1 MWTRTKTL
9 FYLAYRVTACWLP
22 QSRHMPLAKWIRRWW
37 GKLIL
42 EHVGDN
48 VNIEHGAHFTPNV
61 CLGNGSGIGVDFE
74 LNGPVTIGNNVLM
87 GPEVVVYTLNHRY
100 EDSNIPIVLQGFSP
114 MKRVVIGDDVWIGRR
129 VMIMPGCHIG
139 KDSVLAAGAVVTK
152 DVPEYSIVGG
162 VPAKVIGTRRAA
174 NE

>member
-1 MWTRTKTL
+1 
-9 FYLAYRVTACWLP
+9 
-22 QSRHMPLAKWIRRWW
+22 MPLAKWIRRWW